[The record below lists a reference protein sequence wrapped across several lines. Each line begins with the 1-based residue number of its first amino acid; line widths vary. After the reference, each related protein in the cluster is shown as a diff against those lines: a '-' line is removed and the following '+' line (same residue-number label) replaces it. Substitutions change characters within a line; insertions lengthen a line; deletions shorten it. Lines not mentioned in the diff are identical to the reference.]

1 MKKKKPL
8 DEIKAE
14 ILDKQEEA
22 ENKETVAAAAAAAA
36 AAAVNERPRNV
47 ELIENPSRRSFL
59 KSIGIGAVLLALG
72 GQLYAM
78 LRSLLPNVLYEPSK
92 RFKVGTA
99 DKFTDGGT
107 FLEDKRLFI
116 FREKNNF
123 HVISASCTHLGC
135 TVKMVKLNNPKKVTT
150 GGGKEIEEQVEFHC
164 PCHGSKYYGDGTNYA
179 GPAPRPLDNFKI
191 ELSPDDGQ
199 LIVNMSDKVNQDFR
213 LTV

>member
-1 MKKKKPL
+1 MKKRKPL

-14 ILDKQEEA
+14 ILDKQEAA
-22 ENKETVAAAAAAAA
+22 EKQET
-36 AAAVNERPRNV
+36 AAVNERPRNV

-59 KSIGIGAVLLALG
+59 KTVGIGAVLLALG

-92 RFKVGTA
+92 RFKVGA
-99 DKFTDGGT
+99 MDKFTDGGT
-107 FLEDKRLFI
+107 FLEDKRLFV

-123 HVISASCTHLGC
+123 HAISASCTHLGC
-135 TVKMVKLNNPKKVTT
+135 TVKMVKLNQPKKVTV
-150 GGGKEIEEQVEFHC
+150 GGKEIEEQVEFHC

-179 GPAPRPLDNFKI
+179 GPAPKPLDYFKLD
-191 ELSPDDGQ
+191 LSPDDGQ
-199 LIVNMSDKVNQDFR
+199 LIVDMSDKVNQDFR